1 MKDLIAVIPV
11 SSFNES
17 KTRLSPFLSEN
28 ERVELLKVML
38 KDIMKVIE
46 NEVEEIVLVSKDENV
61 KNFAREMFVN
71 YVKEKEHEDNFLN
84 NAISDAV
91 GEVKINYPG
100 RDILILPSDIPLLKS
115 EHIATLKSMDK
126 DMIISPSKGGGTNLL
141 CFNPEY
147 DFETKFGPMS
157 YFEHLNHANQLGMS
171 INIIE
176 SFYLSLDINTPE
188 DLGELLLHGVGT
200 SSYEY
205 LRSLNI
211 VVKSSH
217 GRERLDVQRENEG

>member
-38 KDIMKVIE
+38 KDIIKVIE

-61 KNFAREMFVN
+61 KNFARQLFVN
-71 YVKEKEHEDNFLN
+71 YVKENQHEDNFLN

-91 GEVKINYPG
+91 GQVKNNYPN

-115 EHIATLKSMDK
+115 EHIATIKSMDK

-141 CFNPEY
+141 CFNEKY
-147 DFETKFGPMS
+147 DFKTKFGPMS
-157 YFEHLNHANQLGMS
+157 YFEHLNVANQLGMS

-188 DLGELLLHGVGT
+188 DLGELLLHGIGT
-200 SSYEY
+200 DSYEY